1 MSRGFS
7 LIEVLVALAV
17 ASISFAAFGRSAR
30 CLVEGRRSSERAQIA
45 ANVAERR
52 LEEILARSS
61 ATLVAQDT
69 VEQVSDAGDDVT
81 VRTLIEAGPAP
92 TVWHVSVTASSSRG
106 GAEARLHTLVR
117 RPWVMP

>member
-1 MSRGFS
+1 MSRAFS

-45 ANVAERR
+45 AAVAEER
-52 LEEILARSS
+52 LEELLARSS
-61 ATLVAQDT
+61 AELVAQDT
-69 VEQVSDAGDDVT
+69 VERVSDPGGEVT
-81 VRTLIEAGPAP
+81 VRTLVEAGPTP
-92 TVWHVSVTASSSRG
+92 TLWHLSVTASLNPG

-117 RPWVMP
+117 RRWVAP